1 MIDSNR
7 PCLCCQKTGRIFL
20 ADKNSFRIQLCSYCR
35 SLYAAADKEKII
47 QQNYDEY
54 YSEANLSVPTFI
66 IERCAEIVSKFASY
80 KQLNRMLDV
89 GCGAGSLLSA
99 AVKLEWA
106 AEGLE
111 VSAPAVEFLR
121 KQGFVVRQGYLEN
134 QNYPDNYFDVVT
146 ASEILEHVE
155 NPLEFLTEIKR
166 ILRPGGLFWG
176 TTPNSRGISGIIL
189 GSQWSC
195 VSPPEHIQLF
205 SVRGVHILLEK
216 VGFKT
221 ITVLTHGTNPG
232 EIFYGLKQKVASSKV
247 ESSNQAGFDRVQTSY
262 RLNES
267 LMQSRWRKT
276 LKDQLNNL
284 LNLTKTGDSLKIW
297 AVK

>member
-1 MIDSNR
+1 MR
-7 PCLCCQKTGRIFL
+7 ETKHPCLCCQKTDKIFL
-20 ADKNSFRIQLCSYCR
+20 ADKNNFKIELCAYCR
-35 SLYAAADKEKII
+35 SLYATTGKEVTI

-54 YSEANLSVPTFI
+54 YSEANLSVPNFI
-66 IERCAEIVSKFASY
+66 VERCVEIIGEFESY

-99 AVKLEWA
+99 AVKLGWN

-121 KQGFVVRQGYLEN
+121 QKGYSVRQGYLEN
-134 QNYPDNYFDVVT
+134 QDYPDNYFDVVT
-146 ASEILEHVE
+146 ASEILEHVD

-176 TTPNSRGISGIIL
+176 TTPNSRGISGLVL
-189 GSQWSC
+189 GSEWSC

-205 SVRGVHILLEK
+205 SVRGIRILLENA
-216 VGFKT
+216 GFKT
-221 ITVLTHGTNPG
+221 VKVFTHGTNPG
-232 EIFYGLKQKVASSKV
+232 EIVYGLKQKLTSPKT
-247 ESSNQAGFDRVQTSY
+247 ESSPRNGFDRVQTSY
-262 RLNES
+262 QLNES
-267 LMQSRWRKT
+267 LMQGGWRKT
-276 LKDQLNNL
+276 LKKQLNNF